1 MLENSGKVKFKLK
14 KKSKVRKYDKSDYYG
29 VDLYRG
35 YKKYRYLSNKN
46 NPEPRLLNY
55 ELSGEI
61 LLYSKDLKWSNIVAP
76 LQIGGEQTFMNST
89 MIISKIYFIKI
100 NNKIIRIGERLKN
113 KHLKYFEDC
122 EILMTKIESS
132 EFKRNEIK

>member
-1 MLENSGKVKFKLK
+1 
-14 KKSKVRKYDKSDYYG
+14 
-29 VDLYRG
+29 
-35 YKKYRYLSNKN
+35 
-46 NPEPRLLNY
+46 
-55 ELSGEI
+55 
-61 LLYSKDLKWSNIVAP
+61 

>member
-29 VDLYRG
+29 IDLYRG
-35 YKKYRYLSNKN
+35 YKKYCYLSNKN

-61 LLYSKDLKWSNIVAP
+61 ILYSKDLK
-76 LQIGGEQTFMNST
+76 
-89 MIISKIYFIKI
+89 
-100 NNKIIRIGERLKN
+100 
-113 KHLKYFEDC
+113 
-122 EILMTKIESS
+122 
-132 EFKRNEIK
+132 